1 MSPVLSKKKKFL
13 SPSLSLSPVS
23 RHFILNQLSSL
34 KVNKS
39 TGLDGISSRFLKD
52 GADVIADPIL
62 HIINLS
68 ISSEIVPSEFK
79 MARVKPLFK
88 KGSRLEVGNYRPVS
102 ILPVLSKLL
111 ERAVNNQL
119 NGYLKEKGLIYD
131 LQSGF
136 RKGFSTDTCLMNLN
150 DYIKSENS
158 RGNFTGMILIDLQ
171 RGCTEHILPQAAGG
185 DPCSQHC

>member
-1 MSPVLSKKKKFL
+1 M
-13 SPSLSLSPVS
+13 
-23 RHFILNQLSSL
+23 SSL

-131 LQSGF
+131 FQSGF
-136 RKGFSTDTCLMNLN
+136 REGFSTDTCLMNVN
-150 DYIKSENS
+150 GYIKSENS
-158 RGNFTGMILIDLQ
+158 KGTVDVV
-171 RGCTEHILPQAAGG
+171 
-185 DPCSQHC
+185 